1 MQLILQLLALSS
13 VFDEVLDPFQL
24 DSTACF
30 EPAGVV
36 KDKAVSCWVLKLV
49 FDIVFSALKIYIE

>member
-13 VFDEVLDPFQL
+13 DFDEILDLFQL
-24 DSTACF
+24 VSTACF

-36 KDKAVSCWVLKLV
+36 KDEAVSCWVLKLV
-49 FDIVFSALKIYIE
+49 FDLVFSALKM

>member
-13 VFDEVLDPFQL
+13 VFDEVLDLFQL
-24 DSTACF
+24 VGTACF

-36 KDKAVSCWVLKLV
+36 KYKAVSCWVFKLV
-49 FDIVFSALKIYIE
+49 FDLVFSALKIYIE